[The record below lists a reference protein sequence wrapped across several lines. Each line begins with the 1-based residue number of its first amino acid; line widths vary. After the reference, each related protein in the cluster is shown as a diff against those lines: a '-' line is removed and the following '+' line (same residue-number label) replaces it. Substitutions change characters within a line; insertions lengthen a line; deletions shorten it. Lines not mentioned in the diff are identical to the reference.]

1 MNKTKIFT
9 GILFICGAI
18 GFFISWSL
26 MPDPGT
32 TDASHILDIVKRSR
46 SNVVNSVVIQI
57 ITSVVYVTALFLL
70 TQISFPLKKE
80 SLLGVCLIGVGV
92 LGLCSDAFFHLLAW
106 FMTDNSV
113 SIQRDV
119 VRVMEF
125 MQTEGVRFLIPLLLP
140 FFVGGL
146 LLAIGLRKQRL
157 TSSLPAY
164 VITIAFLLAILMVI
178 GTKTHIYKVPVPVL
192 FILGIF
198 AIGQAIIGFEFL
210 TPSRKIT
217 FDHAA
222 LDVYR

>member
-18 GFFISWSL
+18 GFFTSWSL

-32 TDASHILDIVKRSR
+32 TDTSHILDIVKQSR
-46 SNVVNSVVIQI
+46 SNVMNSVVIQI
-57 ITSVVYVTALFLL
+57 ITSAVYVAALFLL
-70 TQISFPLKKE
+70 TQISFPLKKV
-80 SLLGVCLIGVGV
+80 SLLGVCLVGVGI

-106 FMTDNSV
+106 FMTDDSV

-146 LLAIGLRKQRL
+146 ILAIGLSKQKVI
-157 TSSLPAY
+157 SSLPAY
-164 VITIAFLLAILMVI
+164 VITIAFLLAMLMVI
-178 GTKTHIYKVPVPVL
+178 ATKTHIYQGSIPVL

-198 AIGQAIIGFEFL
+198 AIGQAIIGFELL
-210 TPSRKIT
+210 TPGRKII
-217 FDHAA
+217 FDHTA
-222 LDVYR
+222 LDVYQ

>member
-1 MNKTKIFT
+1 MNKTKFFT

-18 GFFISWSL
+18 GFFTSWSL

-32 TDASHILDIVKRSR
+32 TDTSHILDIVKQSR
-46 SNVVNSVVIQI
+46 SNVINSVVIQI
-57 ITSVVYVTALFLL
+57 ITSAVYVAALFLL
-70 TQISFPLKKE
+70 TQISFPLKKV
-80 SLLGVCLIGVGV
+80 SLLGVCLVGVGV

-106 FMTDNSV
+106 FMTDDSV

-125 MQTEGVRFLIPLLLP
+125 IQTDGVRFLIPLLIL

-146 LLAIGLRKQRL
+146 MLAMGLSKQKVI
-157 TSSLPAY
+157 SSLPAY
-164 VITIAFLLAILMVI
+164 VITVAFLLAILMVI
-178 GTKTHIYKVPVPVL
+178 ATKTHIYKGSIPVL

-210 TPSRKIT
+210 TPGRKVV
-217 FDHAA
+217 FDHTAV
-222 LDVYR
+222 DVYQ